1 MSIDRAETA
10 GLGIAAAG
18 HVLLFAILSAGFLA
32 TKEMPKIER
41 PSMEVQLVDEVAL
54 DSAAPTV
61 SNEAPAP
68 KLAEIEG
75 PAEPAAPAP
84 PVPEPLPQPQ
94 PTPVPPA
101 PPPPAPKTTPRP
113 APQPK
118 PAPAKPT
125 PAKPAPPKPAAKAK
139 PSLPP
144 PARPQPKAAARPS
157 ASAAAPATKV
167 QPKQARPTGR
177 LSGILTGISDRDSP
191 SKATTPPA
199 RTASAAVRS
208 SLAGEIRRQLKPHW
222 KAPTGADAELLRT
235 ELSISLAP
243 NGKVTNVEVLR
254 TTGQTASNRP
264 QVKLHQEQAVRAVRL
279 ASPFKLPA
287 EYYDAWKLLSP
298 IGFDKRLSQ

>member
-1 MSIDRAETA
+1 LSIDRAETA

-32 TKEMPKIER
+32 SKEMPKIER

-54 DSAAPTV
+54 DSAAPV
-61 SNEAPAP
+61 ISNEAPAP

-75 PAEPAAPAP
+75 PVEPAP
-84 PVPEPLPQPQ
+84 PQPPAPEPLPQ

-101 PPPPAPKTTPRP
+101 PPPPAPKPTPRP

-118 PAPAKPT
+118 PAPAKPV
-125 PAKPAPPKPAAKAK
+125 PAKPSPPKPAAKAK
-139 PSLPP
+139 PSPP
-144 PARPQPKAAARPS
+144 APARPQPKAAARPN
-157 ASAAAPATKV
+157 APAAAPAAKA

-177 LSGILTGISDRDSP
+177 LSGILTGISDRDSLN
-191 SKATTPPA
+191 KATTPPA

-222 KAPTGADAELLRT
+222 KAPTGADAEMLRT
-235 ELSISLAP
+235 ELSIALAP
-243 NGKVTNVEVLR
+243 NGRVTNIEVLR

>member
-32 TKEMPKIER
+32 TQKPTPLER
-41 PSMEVQLVDEVAL
+41 PSMEVQLVEEVAL
-54 DSAAPTV
+54 DSAAPV
-61 SNEAPAP
+61 ASNEAPAP

-75 PAEPAAPAP
+75 PVEPAP
-84 PVPEPLPQPQ
+84 PEPPPPEPLPQPKQ
-94 PTPVPPA
+94 IAPTPPPPTPA
-101 PPPPAPKTTPRP
+101 PPKPRP
-113 APQPK
+113 VPQPK
-118 PAPAKPT
+118 AVKPA
-125 PAKPAPPKPAAKAK
+125 PAKPAPPKPAPKERPA
-139 PSLPP
+139 
-144 PARPQPKAAARPS
+144 PARPAPAPKAAAPKS
-157 ASAAAPATKV
+157 NA

-191 SKATTPPA
+191 SRATTPPA
-199 RTASAAVRS
+199 RTASAAVKS
-208 SLAGEIRRQLKPHW
+208 SLAGEVRRQLKPHW
-222 KAPTGADAELLRT
+222 KAPTGADAEKLRT

-243 NGKVTNVEVLR
+243 NGTVTNVEVLR
-254 TTGQTASNRP
+254 TTGQTASNKP

-287 EYYDAWKLLSP
+287 EFYDAWKLLSP